1 MNSEIQTENKMGT
14 KSILGLLI
22 SMSLPMMV
30 SMLVQAFYNVVDTYF
45 VSKLSTDALTAVS
58 DAFAAQNLMIGIAT
72 GTGVG
77 INALLSRSLGER
89 NNEKANHVAGN
100 GILLGFFGFF
110 ITMLFGMF
118 LSDGYFNLIS
128 DIPVIREMG
137 VKYLRICCIG
147 SVGIFVEITFERLMQ
162 STGKTI
168 YTMFTQGLGA
178 IVNIILD
185 PCLIFGLGPFPKM
198 GVAGAALA
206 TVIGQFSS
214 AILAVVLN
222 SLKNYEV
229 KLTSKCFVPDFKI
242 IGNIYSIGI
251 PSVIMVAIGSVM
263 NFALNLILKS
273 IDPLETANGVFGIY
287 FKLQSFIFMPV
298 FGLNNGLIPVVAY
311 NFGAKKRKR
320 VTEAIKYA
328 VFIALTIMILG
339 LLIFQLF
346 PRQLLELFAHDDEK
360 HAALISVG
368 IPALRTISLCFVF
381 AGICIVIG
389 SVFQA
394 LGKGSFSMY
403 VSIARQL
410 LVLIPVAYLLSK
422 TNNVNAVWYA
432 FPIAEVI
439 SLCVS
444 LFFFSRLYKSRIKT
458 IPE

>member
-1 MNSEIQTENKMGT
+1 
-14 KSILGLLI
+14 
-22 SMSLPMMV
+22 
-30 SMLVQAFYNVVDTYF
+30 
-45 VSKLSTDALTAVS
+45 
-58 DAFAAQNLMIGIAT
+58 
-72 GTGVG
+72 
-77 INALLSRSLGER
+77 
-89 NNEKANHVAGN
+89 
-100 GILLGFFGFF
+100 
-110 ITMLFGMF
+110 
-118 LSDGYFNLIS
+118 
-128 DIPVIREMG
+128 
-137 VKYLRICCIG
+137 
-147 SVGIFVEITFERLMQ
+147 
-162 STGKTI
+162 
-168 YTMFTQGLGA
+168 
-178 IVNIILD
+178 
-185 PCLIFGLGPFPKM
+185 
-198 GVAGAALA
+198 
-206 TVIGQFSS
+206 
-214 AILAVVLN
+214 
-222 SLKNYEV
+222 
-229 KLTSKCFVPDFKI
+229 
-242 IGNIYSIGI
+242 
-251 PSVIMVAIGSVM
+251 
-263 NFALNLILKS
+263 
-273 IDPLETANGVFGIY
+273 
-287 FKLQSFIFMPV
+287 MPV